1 MKINDDLFDKKV
13 KDELKFKHSVVPDN
27 INNIFDETTNKLLCN
42 RIVKSKRIT
51 RTAVACILAIVIT
64 GVVFSTPAIAEKI
77 PFVGEIYKKL
87 GLFKDMEEYTNSV
100 GETKEVNGYNFTIDN
115 IIGTADNILVS
126 VKVVSPVPFKK
137 AAKLDNLSISVDL
150 NDMKELGIKSFGSG
164 SRAFYIDDYTA
175 ILIGEIRNDE
185 GKFKSIGDLNLTVAK
200 SDEVSSNFN
209 VKYNF
214 KSSFDKVER
223 IKINEKINNTTIN
236 TLISSVIK
244 TDLVFSGDFNENVGR
259 GTDKYYIEIDGE
271 INRSV
276 GGSGTDNGY
285 KMHYPTIKYDDVKK
299 AESINVICVES
310 SDDINDVELFANV
323 EWISESG
330 VKYPK
335 TITLKSGLKGTFYK
349 VEKVGGLL
357 KLYFES
363 EYNPINLLSQ
373 LMLRQNIN
381 SEKYGDNIFA
391 TAYKNGDKENS
402 YVFEFKDIDFEKN
415 IEIFF
420 GGANTT
426 LDNVKE
432 VNKIKIK

>member
-13 KDELKFKHSVVPDN
+13 KEELNLKHSVVPDN
-27 INNIFDETTNKLLCN
+27 INDIFDETTNKLLCS
-42 RIVKSKRIT
+42 RRVKSKRIT
-51 RTAVACILAIVIT
+51 RIAVACIVVIVIT
-64 GVVFSTPAIAEKI
+64 GGIFSTPAIAEKI

-87 GLFKDMEEYTNSV
+87 GLFKDMEEYTNSI

-115 IIGTADNILVS
+115 IIGTADSILVS

-150 NDMKELGIKSFGSG
+150 SDMQELGIKSFGS
-164 SRAFYIDDYTA
+164 STRAFYIDDYTA
-175 ILIGEIRNDE
+175 IIIGEIKNDE

-200 SDEVSSNFN
+200 SDEVSSTFN

-223 IKINEKINNTTIN
+223 IKINKKINNTTIDN
-236 TLISSVIK
+236 LISSVIK
-244 TDLVFSGDFNENVGR
+244 TDLAFRGDFNECVGR
-259 GTDKYYIEIDGE
+259 GSDKCYIEIDGK

-285 KMHYPTIKYDDVKK
+285 KIHFPTIKYDDVKN

-310 SDDINDVELFANV
+310 SDDINDVELFRNV
-323 EWISESG
+323 EWVSESG

-335 TITLKSGLKGTFYK
+335 TITSKSGLKGSFYK
-349 VEKVGGLL
+349 VDKVDGVL

-373 LMLRQNIN
+373 LILSQNIN
-381 SEKYGDNIFA
+381 GEKYGDNIFG
-391 TAYKNGDKENS
+391 TAYQNGDKENS
-402 YVFEFKDIDFEKN
+402 YIFEFKDIDFEKN

-426 LDNVKE
+426 LDKIKE